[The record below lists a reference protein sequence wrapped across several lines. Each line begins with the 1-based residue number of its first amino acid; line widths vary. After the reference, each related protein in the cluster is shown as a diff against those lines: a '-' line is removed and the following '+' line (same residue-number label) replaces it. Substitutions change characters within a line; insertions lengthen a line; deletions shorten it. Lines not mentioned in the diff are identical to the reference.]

1 MSGRV
6 ALIAGVTGLVGRR
19 IAGYL
24 KDLGEWDVIGLCRR
38 PVADSPIRSVGVDL
52 TSSEDC
58 KRKVAPLGTVTHV
71 FYAARYDHPEGV
83 SESVD
88 VNAVML
94 RNLVDAIEPVAS
106 GLRHIHLVH
115 GSKYYGHH
123 LGPVPLPM
131 REDSPRAPGANFYF
145 AQEDFIRARQ
155 HHKSWTFST
164 TRPHMFCDFSRD
176 EPRSIALLIA
186 VYASILH
193 ELGFPFAYPGSVK
206 SFHARTQFTQLPLL
220 VRAIVWMATEPQCAN
235 QSYNVV
241 NGDAP
246 RWSEL
251 WPRLGAYF
259 GLQAGPVQ
267 PVRLGDYMADKEPV
281 WQAMITKFGLR
292 PTRLSSIVL
301 WPYGNYVLGPEW
313 DIISDMSKARA
324 DGFTGAVDSKNMFC
338 DIFDRLR
345 EEKIIP

>member
-6 ALIAGVTGLVGRR
+6 ALIAGATGLVGRR
-19 IAGYL
+19 IAGYF
-24 KDLGEWDVIGLCRR
+24 KHLGDWDVIGLCRR
-38 PVADSPIRSVGVDL
+38 PVADSPIRLIGVDL
-52 TSSEDC
+52 TSIEDC
-58 KRKVAPLGTVTHV
+58 NKKLAPLGNVTHV
-71 FYAARYDHPEGV
+71 FYAARYDHAEDV

-94 RNLVDAIEPVAS
+94 LNVVDAIEPVAG

-123 LGPVPLPM
+123 LGPIPLPM
-131 REDSPRAPGANFYF
+131 REDSPRAPVANFYF
-145 AQEDFIRARQ
+145 AQEDFIRGRQ
-155 HHKSWTFST
+155 RGKSWTFST
-164 TRPHMFCDFSRD
+164 ARPHMFCDFSWD
-176 EPRSIALLIA
+176 QPRSIALLIA
-186 VYASILH
+186 VYASILR
-193 ELGFPFAYPGSVK
+193 ELGVPFSYPGSVK
-206 SFHARTQFTQLPLL
+206 SFHARTQFTELPLL
-220 VRAIVWMATEPQCAN
+220 ARAMIWMATDPRCAN

-251 WPRLGAYF
+251 WPRFAAYF
-259 GLQAGPVQ
+259 GLQAGPVK
-267 PVRLGDYMADKEPV
+267 PLCLAEYMADKEPV

-301 WPYGNYVLGPEW
+301 WPYGNYVFGPEW

-324 DGFTGAVDSKNMFC
+324 DGFTGAVDSENMFC
-338 DIFDRLR
+338 DIFDCLR
-345 EEKIIP
+345 AEKIIP